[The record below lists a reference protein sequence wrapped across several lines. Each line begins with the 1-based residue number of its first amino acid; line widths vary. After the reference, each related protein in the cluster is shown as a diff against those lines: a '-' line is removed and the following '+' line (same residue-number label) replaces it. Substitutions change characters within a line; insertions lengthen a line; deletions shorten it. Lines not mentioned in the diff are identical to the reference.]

1 MASYDQL
8 PGTLNLSF
16 RRGDDLS
23 VGVDFNPVS
32 LTGYTMTSTIRSVV
46 TGESVASFTTTLTDA
61 AAGKVNIA
69 LSDTQTLSLAPATYR
84 WVMEGTQGG
93 LTRTYLN
100 GYVEVTR

>member
-1 MASYDQL
+1 MATYQQL
-8 PGTLNLSF
+8 PGTLNLAF
-16 RRGDDLS
+16 RRGDDFSTLIDFS
-23 VGVDFNPVS
+23 VP
-32 LTGYTMTSTIRSVV
+32 LTAYTMTSTIRSVV
-46 TGESVASFTTTLTDA
+46 TGESVASFATTLTDA

-84 WVMEGTQGG
+84 WVMDGTQGG